1 MSNMEFYK
9 TNEKKEKQ
17 AEIPSSISYLPKRN
31 CKITTAGLSKLP
43 IPENGLKKFFE
54 KKQMESDK
62 DTNLEINNQN
72 DLDLLSFKTN
82 FIVKFSRN
90 LENYDKIYSL
100 LDRVSENNK
109 KIAFDYYYRIKSL
122 TEKKDK
128 VIFNTSV
135 FTQNFNGEKSM
146 VSVLDNWKENISI
159 MYEFESYWQR
169 IVELILKE
177 LKVYHEKN
185 IDLNKKVKDKDS
197 FLINKDN
204 EINNLNDYIKKN
216 DINYKA
222 LVKKK
227 KSNDIKE
234 LKSEYEKKEKLNI
247 INMYRLEEE
256 YDIFYLE

>member
-1 MSNMEFYK
+1 
-9 TNEKKEKQ
+9 
-17 AEIPSSISYLPKRN
+17 
-31 CKITTAGLSKLP
+31 
-43 IPENGLKKFFE
+43 
-54 KKQMESDK
+54 
-62 DTNLEINNQN
+62 
-72 DLDLLSFKTN
+72 
-82 FIVKFSRN
+82 
-90 LENYDKIYSL
+90 
-100 LDRVSENNK
+100 
-109 KIAFDYYYRIKSL
+109 
-122 TEKKDK
+122 
-128 VIFNTSV
+128 
-135 FTQNFNGEKSM
+135 
-146 VSVLDNWKENISI
+146 
-159 MYEFESYWQR
+159 
-169 IVELILKE
+169 LILKE

-256 YDIFYLE
+256 

>member
-1 MSNMEFYK
+1 MEFYK

-109 KIAFDYYYRIKSL
+109 KIAFDYYYRIKS
-122 TEKKDK
+122 TGKKIFLSCMSLK
-128 VIFNTSV
+128 VI
-135 FTQNFNGEKSM
+135 GKG
-146 VSVLDNWKENISI
+146 L
-159 MYEFESYWQR
+159 
-169 IVELILKE
+169 
-177 LKVYHEKN
+177 
-185 IDLNKKVKDKDS
+185 
-197 FLINKDN
+197 
-204 EINNLNDYIKKN
+204 
-216 DINYKA
+216 
-222 LVKKK
+222 
-227 KSNDIKE
+227 
-234 LKSEYEKKEKLNI
+234 
-247 INMYRLEEE
+247 
-256 YDIFYLE
+256 